1 MHPAY
6 FLLPGG
12 QTSYDCLFAFPG
24 RLDNLLILHHFWC
37 LVGHALVCVY
47 APIGFPIYFAGVLV
61 LEMGSGCM
69 NQYW

>member
-1 MHPAY
+1 
-6 FLLPGG
+6 
-12 QTSYDCLFAFPG
+12 
-24 RLDNLLILHHFWC
+24 LDNLLILHHFWC